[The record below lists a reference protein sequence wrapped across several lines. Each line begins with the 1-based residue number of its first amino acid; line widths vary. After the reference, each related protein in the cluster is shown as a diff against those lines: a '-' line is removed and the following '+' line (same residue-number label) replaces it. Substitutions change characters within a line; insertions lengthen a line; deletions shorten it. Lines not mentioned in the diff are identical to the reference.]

1 MLSPLRTYVLHT
13 SAMADNWLIYIFL
26 THASNDVTATE
37 AGYMGWLSYGDLM
50 TLAGV
55 TDPDSKACKQ
65 THLDTIFKAANFEV
79 KGTDPNDDNPLESL
93 TRQEWLEVLVSFAE
107 S

>member
-1 MLSPLRTYVLHT
+1 
-13 SAMADNWLIYIFL
+13 
-26 THASNDVTATE
+26 
-37 AGYMGWLSYGDLM
+37 MGWLSYGDLM